1 MCDSDFQ
8 KKYTTRISNQQ
19 CVRCGKASDSARR
32 KCQICRKKESD
43 WRKKTRE
50 RRRDSERTYKQ
61 GIYDKRIV
69 MHSKLS
75 DAKMERPV
83 VEQTYITP
91 ERIRALRR
99 LQKNKCL
106 YCGNALQV
114 LNRRRPDGL
123 TVERIKN
130 DLPHNSDN
138 VILACHRC
146 NCRRVG
152 DKLNQDKTNL
162 QVFHEIWTNYQ
173 KTKSRS

>member
-8 KKYTTRISNQQ
+8 KKYITRILKHQ
-19 CVRCGKASDSARR
+19 CVRCGKALDSARR
-32 KCQICRKKESD
+32 KCQVCRKKESD

-130 DLPHNSDN
+130 ALPHNSDN

-146 NCRRVG
+146 NVRRVG

-173 KTKSRS
+173 KTKSRN

>member
-1 MCDSDFQ
+1 
-8 KKYTTRISNQQ
+8 
-19 CVRCGKASDSARR
+19 
-32 KCQICRKKESD
+32 
-43 WRKKTRE
+43 
-50 RRRDSERTYKQ
+50 
-61 GIYDKRIV
+61 

-91 ERIRALRR
+91 DRIRALRR

-130 DLPHNSDN
+130 ALPHNSDN

-146 NCRRVG
+146 NVRRVG

-173 KTKSRS
+173 KTRSQS